1 AFPLYWVG
9 AEQTVHRML
18 TAVRPGSSVYPVVG
32 HRACVAPVILMLV
45 RCAFRFSAVLMAAV
59 ILVFFSSPSLF
70 RAHHAAVLVGLLVLT
85 VLALFEFFQDVL
97 RFAGS
102 WAEIA
107 KRKRT
112 HGEDATQKAM
122 RKH

>member
-1 AFPLYWVG
+1 
-9 AEQTVHRML
+9 
-18 TAVRPGSSVYPVVG
+18 
-32 HRACVAPVILMLV
+32 
-45 RCAFRFSAVLMAAV
+45 
-59 ILVFFSSPSLF
+59 VFFSSPSLF
-70 RAHHAAVLVGLLVLT
+70 RAHHAAVLVGLMVLVLM

>member
-1 AFPLYWVG
+1 M
-9 AEQTVHRML
+9 HRML
-18 TAVRPGSSVYPVVG
+18 IAVRPGSSVYPVVG

-45 RCAFRFSAVLMAAV
+45 RCALRFSAVLMAAV

-70 RAHHAAVLVGLLVLT
+70 RAHHAAVLVGLMALVLM